1 MFKVLMR
8 LLLQTECKW
17 SFIWISGDKPLE
29 AKWYCNSN
37 KVAEVALGLLL
48 NSSRIPHSL
57 PSKETGKIHRNS
69 NNNKDRA
76 SGRIQ
81 GGKIPPQ
88 KKRGRK
94 TNGCGW

>member
-1 MFKVLMR
+1 M
-8 LLLQTECKW
+8 
-17 SFIWISGDKPLE
+17 E
-29 AKWYCNSN
+29 AKWYCNSK

-69 NNNKDRA
+69 NNNKDRV

-88 KKRGRK
+88 KKKEEEKPTVVAGEHK
-94 TNGCGW
+94 KMAFY